1 MLSIWQYRLKAGN
14 WQLARI
20 NMFGAILAW
29 VGRAAISSFITGT
42 IEALVSLFRKPAEER
57 LGEANKTI
65 ETQAAILDKVEKA
78 NEIQDDIRT
87 LNDAAVHD
95 RLYNRWKR

>member
-1 MLSIWQYRLKAGN
+1 MWWAVARLFLGSA
-14 WQLARI
+14 L
-20 NMFGAILAW
+20 
-29 VGRAAISSFITGT
+29 
-42 IEALVSLFRKPAEER
+42 EALFSMFRKSAEER
-57 LGEANKTI
+57 AGIAETTVK
-65 ETQAAILDKVEKA
+65 TQAAILSKVEKA